1 MNEFERGIRKARAR
15 QHRIYLLT
23 ICSFALACVIVAGV
37 LVAASGTSI
46 RILPPEA
53 EESGAVRVVE
63 GYAVAIDNVVY
74 GFSEIPTIVVRAK
87 GFWERRRQI
96 QIEERGGTIEVRL
109 TEIPGRLI
117 AITNPVKS
125 NTRWTLNGNLLAID
139 VKFNR
144 DLEPGAYALRVDNPY
159 FDVEEVEFEIKRAEK
174 KEISINLRPVKGRLK
189 VLSRPMDATISIN
202 GEVVGRT
209 PTTLQLDGGK
219 HKVVV
224 ERKDYLAVEDMISLT
239 NESGFI
245 ERNYKLKPVSSTLTF
260 SVKPGGGQLL
270 LNGKTI
276 DPSRNYSVST
286 NVNHRVTYHRDGYY
300 PVTKTVNLKARE
312 TKRLSFRLKLELA
325 EVEIHASPSA
335 DIIIDGKKVGEKAVT
350 LSLTAVPHSIEL
362 RKSGY
367 RTIEKTVRPSSRRKT
382 VIRER
387 LMTEL
392 SARLAES
399 PREYKNAAGIE
410 LKLFLPNSFVMGAP
424 RHQKGQ
430 RANEFLRNIV
440 LDRPFY
446 ASKHEITNGQF
457 KKFREDHPGPPQKP
471 VTDVSWSDAAA
482 LCNWLSKKEEIAAFY
497 KINNARV
504 IAVNDHADGYR
515 LLTEAE
521 WEWLARKAGKKK
533 QTVFPWGNESVVPIM
548 AGNIADESANG
559 LTSFYVPNYND
570 GYAKVAP
577 VGSFPAEVSG
587 LFDLTGNVSEWVHD
601 FYSLAPPNEKIVLV
615 DPLGPSFGDAHVIKG
630 SSWRSGTRTLLRAAY
645 RDGLIDRRDD
655 VGFRIGRYLYGAK
668 VATEN

>member
-1 MNEFERGIRKARAR
+1 MNEFERSIRKAKAR

-23 ICSFALACVIVAGV
+23 ICSFALACVIVVGV

-139 VKFNR
+139 HKFNR

-189 VLSRPMDATISIN
+189 VLSRPIGATISIN

-224 ERKDYLAVEDMISLT
+224 EIKDYLAVEDMISLT

-260 SVKPGGGQLL
+260 SVEPGGGQLL
-270 LNGKTI
+270 LDGKTI

-286 NVNHRVTYHRDGYY
+286 NVNHRVTYLRDGYY

-335 DIIIDGKKVGEKAVT
+335 DIIIDGKKVGKKAVT

-362 RKSGY
+362 RKAGY
-367 RTIEKTVRPSSRRKT
+367 RTIKKTVRPSSRRKT

-387 LMTEL
+387 LITEL
-392 SARLAES
+392 AARLAES
-399 PREYKNAAGIE
+399 PREYKNTAEIE

-446 ASKHEITNGQF
+446 ASKYEITNGQF
-457 KKFREDHPGPPQKP
+457 KEFREDHPGPPQKP
-471 VTDVSWSDAAA
+471 VTDVSWSNAAA
-482 LCNWLSKKEEIAAFY
+482 LCNWLSEKEGIAPFY

-504 IAVNDHADGYR
+504 ITVNDHSDGYR

-521 WEWLARKAGKKK
+521 WEWLARKSGKKK
-533 QTVFPWGNESVVPIM
+533 QTIFPWGNESVVPFM

-615 DPLGPSFGDAHVIKG
+615 DPLGPSFGDTHVIKG